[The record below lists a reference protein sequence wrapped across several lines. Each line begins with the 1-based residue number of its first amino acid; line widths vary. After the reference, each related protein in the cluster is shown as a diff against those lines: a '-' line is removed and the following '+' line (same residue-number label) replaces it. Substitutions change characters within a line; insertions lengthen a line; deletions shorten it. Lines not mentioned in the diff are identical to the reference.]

1 MALVELRIANLA
13 VVRSARLELG
23 GAGLAALTGE
33 TGAGKTVCVSALRL
47 VLGGRFEPEL
57 VRAGCDAASVAAVF
71 DGVPAEVSAR
81 LESLGVPEDDLL
93 TLSRE
98 LPRGGRAVCRAN
110 GALVSASTLRE
121 IGEALVEVTGQGES
135 HRLLRPARQRELLD
149 AYGGP
154 ALTALRAGTA
164 AAVRAWRE
172 AEESTA
178 RAAESAQADAA
189 ELERARHLVADLAPL
204 GLSPGETEEL
214 TAERLRLR
222 HAVGLAASAEALHS
236 AAHGSDDA
244 PGAADLLA
252 AAAHDGRSLRGIDPG
267 VDGLVAEADDLV
279 ERLRDLAAGARRCA
293 DGFVVDEER
302 LAAVEERLDLLD
314 RVTRRHGSIDAAL
327 DALAAATEMCAGADA
342 GAGGLERLRADVEAR
357 RAAAANAALR
367 LSEAR
372 ARAAARLEKEVTA
385 RLRQLRLP
393 HGRLR
398 VVLSRSADPDGVA
411 VDGDG
416 GTRVACATHG
426 IDEIEFRLAT
436 ARDGV
441 PLPLAQGP
449 SGGELSRLAL
459 ALRAVVALADDSPTL
474 VLDEVD
480 TGLGGET
487 AARVGEV
494 LAAIGDSRQVVVITH
509 RAEIAARAATHLR
522 VLKEEHAGRPETR
535 VDVVDDEERVA
546 EIARLMSGRT
556 TAAALARARELVE
569 EGQVRSDAMRTDG
582 PEPRTIAPR

>member
-1 MALVELRIANLA
+1 MPLVELRIANLA

-23 GAGLAALTGE
+23 PAGLVALTGE
-33 TGAGKTVCVSALRL
+33 TGAGKTVCIAGLRL
-47 VLGGRFEPEL
+47 VLGGRFDPEL
-57 VRAGCDAASVAAVF
+57 VRTGCEAASVAAVF
-71 DGVPAEVSAR
+71 DAVPDAVRAR
-81 LESLGVPEDDLL
+81 LDGLGVPDDDLL

-98 LPRGGRAVCRAN
+98 LPRGGRGACRVN
-110 GALVSASTLRE
+110 GALVSAATLRE

-149 AYGGP
+149 AFGGP
-154 ALTALRAGTA
+154 SLLGLRAETA

-172 AEESTA
+172 AEEALA
-178 RAAESAQADAA
+178 RATESAQADAA
-189 ELERARHLVADLAPL
+189 EVERAREVVAELGALDLR
-204 GLSPGETEEL
+204 PGEDVEL
-214 TAERLRLR
+214 AAERLRLR
-222 HAVGLAASAEALHS
+222 HAVGLAAAAEALH
-236 AAHGSDDA
+236 AACHGSDDA
-244 PGAADLLA
+244 LGAADMLA
-252 AAAHDGRSLRGIDPG
+252 AAAEEGRSLRALDPA

-293 DGFVVDEER
+293 DGFVVDEGR
-302 LAAVEERLDLLD
+302 LASVEERLDLLD
-314 RVTRRHGSIDAAL
+314 RVKRRHGGSIEAAL
-327 DALAAATEMCAGADA
+327 DALARAEELCASADA
-342 GAGGLERLRADVEAR
+342 GAGGLGRLQAAVAER
-357 RAAAANAALR
+357 RAAAAAVASR
-367 LSEAR
+367 LSESR

-398 VVLSRSADPDGVA
+398 VVLSRTPDPDGLEL
-411 VDGDG
+411 DGV
-416 GTRVACATHG
+416 RVACSAQG
-426 IDEIEFRLAT
+426 ADDVDFRLAT

-459 ALRAVVALADDSPTL
+459 ALRSVVALADDSPTL

-494 LAAIGDSRQVVVITH
+494 LAAIGETRQVVVITH
-509 RAEIAARAATHLR
+509 RAEIAARAAGHLR
-522 VLKEEHAGRPETR
+522 VQKDEVDGRPQTSVAAVEG
-535 VDVVDDEERVA
+535 EERVA

-556 TAAALARARELVE
+556 TEAALARARELLE
-569 EGQVRSDAMRTDG
+569 EGRMRPDG
-582 PEPRTIAPR
+582 VLPRTIAPR